1 MLSNRKVLV
10 QRLGYIHTYRR
21 CRYRIKWRIVES
33 GKTKLDAYIY
43 HKSAVSINILDQRY
57 LQLKVYLCL
66 AEIID
71 CLVILMSSWQIS
83 SLLQNV
89 ASGNQSTLSNVFKT
103 YFLKQKP
110 SDPPSRNKISNQPTT
125 HIRKRSSFCGRCRV
139 LLWVCVCRW
148 TAWEGE
154 TKWLLQKIALVDFWN
169 SIFRSQW
176 SWFVQDVD
184 FVSAE
189 IESLDSTTWAPARSP
204 CSPACHHPELYD
216 A

>member
-1 MLSNRKVLV
+1 MLSNHKVLV

-83 SLLQNV
+83 SLLQGV
-89 ASGNQSTLSNVFKT
+89 ASGNQSTLSNVSFTKHT
-103 YFLKQKP
+103 SSNKNQVIQHLATKSPTNPLPTSSTVAEAASVAGTVFSCGLHLKKQRHVKRCWARLCKKHL
-110 SDPPSRNKISNQPTT
+110 SCWLLEFHFSKSMILICSRC
-125 HIRKRSSFCGRCRV
+125 RFCFCGNR
-139 LLWVCVCRW
+139 
-148 TAWEGE
+148 
-154 TKWLLQKIALVDFWN
+154 
-169 SIFRSQW
+169 IFGL
-176 SWFVQDVD
+176 DNM
-184 FVSAE
+184 SACPK
-189 IESLDSTTWAPARSP
+189 SM
-204 CSPACHHPELYD
+204 
-216 A
+216 